1 MGGVG
6 RVGDKHLAL
15 GAMGEGGDEI
25 NDDFED
31 SDSESPRPQ
40 GVADT
45 VWKVIAQIN
54 SGNSENAF
62 FMLYWFQNQVG
73 CYKINPSTPS
83 GRFYSKH
90 PGRKSR
96 SCIVHIQQ
104 SDYWQHEHV

>member
-31 SDSESPRPQ
+31 SDSESPRTQ

-45 VWKVIAQIN
+45 VWKVIGQIN
-54 SGNSENAF
+54 SGYSENAF
-62 FMLYWFQNQVG
+62 FNIALLVS
-73 CYKINPSTPS
+73 KS
-83 GRFYSKH
+83 GWLL
-90 PGRKSR
+90 
-96 SCIVHIQQ
+96 QDQ
-104 SDYWQHEHV
+104 S